1 MTYTTRRAALQ
12 ALAWCTASLGFGL
25 PAAAATRAGVA
36 FPNGPVRLRRELVRG
51 LGDGAA
57 IVVTRDWECRFILT
71 ASGARVEATQVA
83 VDVEAP
89 APLAAL
95 AEIERKREVTGLFP
109 LEIDKHGVIVD
120 WSEASGDIAQAIRQ
134 AAIAMDH
141 KAAEQDAGADAKR
154 YLAEI
159 GKTAA
164 ALVSQ
169 VPRDLFFPQTGE
181 LYEQRDL
188 PLAGGVKG
196 SYEVTMLASTKPGGA
211 LLDHSERRIVTRV
224 GDSSRVSRESWTI
237 L

>member
-12 ALAWCTASLGFGL
+12 ALAWCSASLGFGL
-25 PAAAATRAGVA
+25 PTVTAARAAVA
-36 FPNGPVRLRRELVRG
+36 FPKGPVRLRRELVRG

-71 ASGARVEATQVA
+71 ARGARVEGRQVA

-109 LEIDKHGVIVD
+109 LEIDTRGLIVD
-120 WSEASGDIAQAIRQ
+120 WPEVSGDIAQAVRQ
-134 AAIAMDH
+134 AAIAMDR

-164 ALVSQ
+164 TLVSQ

-196 SYEVTMLASTKPGGA
+196 SYEVTMLASTKPGRA

>member
-1 MTYTTRRAALQ
+1 MKDTTRRAALQ

-25 PAAAATRAGVA
+25 PAVAAPRAAVA
-36 FPNGPVRLRRELVRG
+36 FPQIPVRLRRELVRG

-57 IVVTRDWECRFILT
+57 IVVKRDWECRFIHT

-83 VDVEAP
+83 VNVEAP

-109 LEIDKHGVIVD
+109 LEIDTRGIIVD
-120 WSEASGDIAQAIRQ
+120 WPDASGDMAQAVRQ
-134 AAIAMDH
+134 ATLAMDR
-141 KAAEQDAGADAKR
+141 KAAEQEADADAKR

-164 ALVSQ
+164 TLVSQ

-237 L
+237 F